1 MSSGTLVAFK
11 IFAFPRADARWVAAL
26 PDAVYASVRLR
37 RVVRGTG
44 LLSDQPRLEY
54 VPNRG
59 GADPHAGR
67 RHGGLPLPPVPRRP
81 DGAAAYADRRCRS
94 VGCRGPVGLGVPC
107 VRLLA
112 AFW

>member
-54 VPNRG
+54 VPNRRA
-59 GADPHAGR
+59 ADPHAGR
-67 RHGGLPLPPVPRRP
+67 RYGRLPLPHDAPRP
-81 DGAAAYADRRCRS
+81 AGAGPYAARRCRS
-94 VGCRGPVGLGVPC
+94 LGLP
-107 VRLLA
+107 RS
-112 AFW
+112 

>member
-54 VPNRG
+54 VPNRRA
-59 GADPHAGR
+59 ADPHAGR
-67 RHGGLPLPPVPRRP
+67 RYGRLPQIGRASCRERGYSSEADLQVQQKMQRGRR
-81 DGAAAYADRRCRS
+81 
-94 VGCRGPVGLGVPC
+94 V
-107 VRLLA
+107 
-112 AFW
+112 